1 MELTLPEGFEGVE
14 MTRLI
19 EGVLPFR
26 SSKYIDNFCNKMYVE
41 GIPTPTALLRVSK
54 DILET
59 KLSTHANFNFMEM
72 ADALSLRSAIDPKS
86 TKDAYHKQ
94 KGRRQG
100 GTRSPPRGRRGR
112 SRSRRRCPKNGPDN
126 SGGCGG
132 HRNNSRRH
140 RSRKSDKDS
149 WNDKLNKEEKVKP
162 ELWAAVAQGDAA
174 KVQELLAQGKDPEEV
189 FEGWSPLM
197 KASEEG
203 NEEVMKMLLEKRV
216 DVDVANRKG
225 RTALSFAAAPSH
237 RDGTPRPTAVAAI
250 RLLLQ
255 SGADATKK
263 DKTGATAKDRAERE
277 KRHDAKAVFEEFGV

>member
-1 MELTLPEGFEGVE
+1 M
-14 MTRLI
+14 
-19 EGVLPFR
+19 
-26 SSKYIDNFCNKMYVE
+26 
-41 GIPTPTALLRVSK
+41 
-54 DILET
+54 
-59 KLSTHANFNFMEM
+59 
-72 ADALSLRSAIDPKS
+72 
-86 TKDAYHKQ
+86 
-94 KGRRQG
+94 
-100 GTRSPPRGRRGR
+100 
-112 SRSRRRCPKNGPDN
+112 
-126 SGGCGG
+126 
-132 HRNNSRRH
+132 
-140 RSRKSDKDS
+140 
-149 WNDKLNKEEKVKP
+149 
-162 ELWAAVAQGDAA
+162 
-174 KVQELLAQGKDPEEV
+174 
-189 FEGWSPLM
+189 M